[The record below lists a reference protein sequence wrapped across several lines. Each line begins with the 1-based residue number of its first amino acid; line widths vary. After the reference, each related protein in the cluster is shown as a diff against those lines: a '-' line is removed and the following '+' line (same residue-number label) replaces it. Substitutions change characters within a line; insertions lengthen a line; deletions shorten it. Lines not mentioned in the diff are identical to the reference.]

1 MQALK
6 IIVIAMGF
14 LILVGVTVVIVAV
27 ATRMKGGSPGRSFEP
42 ASLVL
47 PKGCRVVEMTTA
59 GARLALRL
67 GDGSDCQLLILVD
80 PDSGRETGRIS
91 LLAQP

>member
-1 MQALK
+1 MQGLK
-6 IIVIAMGF
+6 LLVIFMGVLIVIA
-14 LILVGVTVVIVAV
+14 IAVIVVTVVSRV
-27 ATRMKGGSPGRSFEP
+27 RGMSGRSFDQ

-47 PKGCRVVEMTTA
+47 PKGCRVAEIAAA

-67 GDGSDCQLLILVD
+67 GDGPDCQLILFVD
-80 PDSGRETGRIS
+80 PESGRETGRLS

>member
-1 MQALK
+1 
-6 IIVIAMGF
+6 
-14 LILVGVTVVIVAV
+14 
-27 ATRMKGGSPGRSFEP
+27 
-42 ASLVL
+42 
-47 PKGCRVVEMTTA
+47 VVEMTTA

-67 GDGSDCQLLILVD
+67 GDGSDCQLILLVD

>member
-6 IIVIAMGF
+6 IIVIALGV

-59 GARLALRL
+59 GPRLALRL
-67 GDGSDCQLLILVD
+67 GDGSDCQLILLVD

>member
-6 IIVIAMGF
+6 IIVIAMGV
-14 LILVGVTVVIVAV
+14 LILIGVTVVIVAV
-27 ATRMKGGSPGRSFEP
+27 ATRMKGGSSGGSFAP

-67 GDGSDCQLLILVD
+67 GDGADCQLVLLVD

>member
-6 IIVIAMGF
+6 IIVIAMGL

-27 ATRMKGGSPGRSFEP
+27 ATRMKGGSPGPELR
-42 ASLVL
+42 
-47 PKGCRVVEMTTA
+47 
-59 GARLALRL
+59 ARLAGPAQGLPGGGDDDGGGQAGARL
-67 GDGSDCQLLILVD
+67 GDGSDCQLILLVD
-80 PDSGRETGRIS
+80 PDSGQETGRIS

>member
-6 IIVIAMGF
+6 IIVIAMGV

-27 ATRMKGGSPGRSFEP
+27 ATRMKGSSPGRSFEP

-67 GDGSDCQLLILVD
+67 GDGSECQLIVLVD

>member
-6 IIVIAMGF
+6 IIVIAMGV
-14 LILVGVTVVIVAV
+14 LILIGVTVVIVAV
-27 ATRMKGGSPGRSFEP
+27 ATRMKGSSPGRSFEP

-59 GARLALRL
+59 GARVALRL
-67 GDGSDCQLLILVD
+67 GDGPDCQLILLID